1 MPKAK
6 PLSKEQIL
14 AATKQTTSNRAA
26 ARYLHVSFTH
36 YKKFAKTY
44 LGDNGKT
51 LYEIH
56 MNQAGRGIPK
66 FLSHKGKLPP
76 LKDILSGKIPIEH
89 FTPQKI
95 RDRLLQEGYLISK
108 CYSCGHNEQRVLDSK
123 QPLLL
128 DFKDN
133 NKKNF
138 ELSNIQLL
146 CYNCYFLYVG
156 NVLTDKQLMGIE
168 DYVPKNQ
175 SKVDWEVDEYHVEHL
190 KELGLWEVPI
200 SPGQEFIA
208 RE

>member
-1 MPKAK
+1 
-6 PLSKEQIL
+6 
-14 AATKQTTSNRAA
+14 
-26 ARYLHVSFTH
+26 
-36 YKKFAKTY
+36 
-44 LGDNGKT
+44 
-51 LYEIH
+51 

-108 CYSCGHNEQRVLDSK
+108 CYSCRHNEQRVLDSK

-138 ELSNIQLL
+138 ELDNIQLL

-168 DYVPKNQ
+168 DYIPKNQ

-200 SPGQEFIA
+200 NPGQEFIA